1 MSTIQFLVLLITW
14 LSTARSAVSIDVTVS
29 TDAYTHTVP
38 ADTIHTHTVSTDEY
52 THTASTDIELPAG
65 SLKPSNG
72 LSKEDKKLW
81 DIYRNLTYIQQFY
94 ILPPICVIGI
104 TGNILVAVAIYKTS
118 EKSNSSYIYLFS
130 HTIAHI
136 LSLLSDSLVPVSKL
150 LGMLEGDQWQQI
162 SIEMYFWCQK
172 FINSTFRNMAFNILC
187 VMSIERVIAIK
198 YPLKLTFSATV
209 NHPYPFIFLSA
220 IVGILPQVIVS
231 VFIATKQ
238 VFDSNTNATKYV
250 RANTDLYFRNE
261 EINDKI
267 MMIVKLLT
275 GPLQIIFF
283 CVTNAMILHGLFLN
297 QKYLK
302 TIKMNTITRLQNA
315 KKLQVKMCK
324 IFLVLCIVNI
334 LSNLPKSLTIII
346 ATMFPALG
354 MKVGSPVLVISA
366 QAGYLLRIINSA
378 FDFIILI
385 VMSSKIRRRVKRYF
399 VPGVTQ
405 SGTPECSTEVQTTE
419 MSNT

>member
-1 MSTIQFLVLLITW
+1 MSTMQFLVLLITW
-14 LSTARSAVSIDVTVS
+14 LSTAGSAVSIDVTVS
-29 TDAYTHTVP
+29 TDTY
-38 ADTIHTHTVSTDEY
+38 THTVSTDEY
-52 THTASTDIELPAG
+52 THTASTDIVLPAG

-81 DIYRNLTYIQQFY
+81 GIYRKLTYIQQFY

-104 TGNILVAVAIYKTS
+104 IGNILVAVAIYKTS

-130 HTIAHI
+130 CTIAQI
-136 LSLLSDSLVPVSKL
+136 LSLLSDSLVPVAKL
-150 LGMLEGDQWQQI
+150 LGMLEGDQWQKI

-172 FINSTFRNMAFNILC
+172 FINSTFRDMAFNILC

-198 YPLKLTFSATV
+198 YPLKLKISVTV
-209 NHPYPFIFLSA
+209 NHPYSFIFLSA
-220 IVGILPQVIVS
+220 IVGILPQVIAP
-231 VFIATKQ
+231 VFIATVQ
-238 VFDSNTNATKYV
+238 IFDSNTNATKYV
-250 RANTDLYFRNE
+250 RANTELYLRNK

-267 MMIVKLLT
+267 IFILKLFS

-283 CVTNAMILHGLFLN
+283 CVTNAMILHGIFLN
-297 QKYLK
+297 RKYLK
-302 TIKMNTITRLQNA
+302 TIKINTTTRLQNA

-324 IFLVLCIVNI
+324 IFLVLCIANI
-334 LSNLPKSLTIII
+334 LAFLPKSLTLII

-354 MKVGSPVLVISA
+354 MKVGSPVLVICV

-385 VMSSKIRRRVKRYF
+385 VMSSKIRRGVKRYF
-399 VPGVTQ
+399 VPDVTQ
-405 SGTPECSTEVQTTE
+405 AGTPECSTEVQTTKL
-419 MSNT
+419 SIT